1 MRRATIKEYNKLSEN
16 LSNYVTRMNYR
27 FLNLCVKAEE
37 ASLLSV
43 EVMVDGEFQ
52 HLEDCSMLSKKDDYN
67 FVIIPNF
74 DEDMPAVGNGIFA
87 VHPEFKQ
94 KFETT
99 KVDYLDENGEE
110 KTQDVHYLLVT
121 MPVVNDDRYDVLK
134 DSVNAA
140 YEECKTQMATINK
153 VSQAKFAEL
162 AAGETEEELD
172 RLKKELEKM
181 NNQWNDHRDKLY
193 NDKLQ
198 EIEDAHNK
206 WLAEKAELDQKREEE
221 EAAHSESAAYSMK
234 LDQED
239 IN

>member
-16 LSNYVTRMNYR
+16 LSNFVARMNYR
-27 FLNLCVKAEE
+27 FLNLCVKAEA

-43 EVMVDGEFQ
+43 EVLVEGELQ
-52 HLEDCSMLSKKDDYN
+52 HLEKCTMLSKKDDYN

-74 DEDMPAVGNGIFA
+74 DEDMPSVGNAIFA

-94 KFETT
+94 KMETT
-99 KVDYLDENGEE
+99 KVDMLDENGQT
-110 KTQDVHYLLVT
+110 KTHEVKYLLVT
-121 MPVVNDDRYDVLK
+121 MPDVDDDRYDVLTNGVK
-134 DSVNAA
+134 AA
-140 YEECKTQMATINK
+140 YEECKFQMETTNK
-153 VSQAKFAEL
+153 VSSVKFAEL

-181 NNQWNDHRDKLY
+181 NKQWNDHRDKLY

-206 WLAEKAELDQKREEE
+206 WLAELDEQEQKRQEE
-221 EAAHSESAAYSMK
+221 EAAHSESVARSMK
-234 LDQED
+234 LGQED
-239 IN
+239 VN